1 LVIAASFFFAIMPY
15 LPGMDKPKFT
25 PVKPNSSFADD
36 IKSFNISDIS
46 IWGATTA
53 VSFPIG
59 YAIGKPVR
67 RPFMWIT
74 GGLGCLCGF
83 MLAYQR
89 AAGRNAGYIR

>member
-1 LVIAASFFFAIMPY
+1 M

-25 PVKPNSSFADD
+25 PLKPNATFTDD
-36 IKSFNISDIS
+36 LKSFNISDIS

-67 RPFMWIT
+67 TPLIWIMVDLVVYVVLCLLINVPLDVILDT
-74 GGLGCLCGF
+74 YDKIYKSKGG
-83 MLAYQR
+83 R
-89 AAGRNAGYIR
+89 